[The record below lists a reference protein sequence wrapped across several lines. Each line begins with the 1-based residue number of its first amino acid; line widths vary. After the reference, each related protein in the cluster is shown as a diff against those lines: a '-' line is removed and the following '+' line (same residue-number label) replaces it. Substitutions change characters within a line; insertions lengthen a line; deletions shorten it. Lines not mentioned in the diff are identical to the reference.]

1 LPSEH
6 RVIDRRRET
15 AASDAI
21 DESIDPAFRERAA
34 AAVATM
40 RRAGALANE
49 ATAVRMSQLEGGWSR
64 HSYAMGV
71 RTSGGEREYI
81 VRVKP
86 PGALLETDLGQE
98 YRTYTLLADEPVPT
112 PAVHGLEE
120 TADNPF
126 SGPFFVMDRAPGQSP
141 NVWRRKDR
149 ERLEADWED
158 RNLGSQLV
166 HHLVS
171 IHGVGADRVGEVL
184 PQRDFPG
191 LVGHW
196 RAIQEEMSLVRDPV
210 IEEAYVWL
218 LERPPPPAAACLV
231 HGDYRI
237 GNCLIDEGRISA
249 ILDWELAFCGDPRF
263 DVGYVS
269 LEYLAGKF
277 LRPGSSLLGAVADR
291 EWFYSEYERLSGS
304 ALDREVIRTFSVLG
318 ALMLIAILNTG
329 VHMYSGGQTTDIR
342 MLWSRFAIPGLRQ
355 DIAGLMGW

>member
-1 LPSEH
+1 MKHAGS
-6 RVIDRRRET
+6 VNSIREKT
-15 AASDAI
+15 ASGAV
-21 DESIDPAFRERAA
+21 DESIDPAFRDRARAA
-34 AAVATM
+34 LETM
-40 RRAGALANE
+40 RGAEGLAAD
-49 ATAVRMSQLEGGWSR
+49 ATAVEMTQLEGGWSR
-64 HSYAMGV
+64 HSYAMSV
-71 RTSGGEREYI
+71 RSADSRRKYI

-86 PGALLETDLGQE
+86 PGAILDTDLAQE
-98 YRTYTLLADEPVPT
+98 YRIYTLLAEEPVPT

-120 TADNPF
+120 SSENPF
-126 SGPFFVMDRAPGQSP
+126 QGPFFVMDCAPGRSP

-166 HHLVS
+166 RHLVS
-171 IHGVGADRVGEVL
+171 IHAVAPDRVGSVL
-184 PQRDFPG
+184 PTRDYPS
-191 LVGHW
+191 VVDHW
-196 RAIQEEMSLVRDPV
+196 RRTQEEMSLVRDPV

-218 LERPPPPAAACLV
+218 LERPPPPGEACLV

-277 LRPGSSLLGAVADR
+277 LRPGSPLLGAVADR
-291 EWFYSEYERLSGS
+291 EWFYSEYERLSGRT
-304 ALDREVIRTFSVLG
+304 LDREVIRTFSVLG

-329 VHMYSGGQTTDIR
+329 VRMYTAGRTTDIR